1 MIQEGPQPV
10 QLYPVFDKY
19 IVIRSAFLYQA
30 PVIPLGRSEIPD
42 FIIGSRSP
50 NTGVF
55 DRSLLL
61 CPFQNP
67 TKPANRLLLILRYVS
82 LNSWSWIFF
91 SPAVG
96 EVPRQQSLC
105 QSSPTLAR
113 EGGPG
118 ARRGPGRRGV
128 RALLGGERRVGYTL
142 QCRPACSSDG
152 TRRNRAA
159 ARASLQ

>member
-1 MIQEGPQPV
+1 VIQEGPQPV

-42 FIIGSRSP
+42 FITGSRSP

-105 QSSPTLAR
+105 QSSPTLCKRGRAGR
-113 EGGPG
+113 APRAWA
-118 ARRGPGRRGV
+118 ARRAG
-128 RALLGGERRVGYTL
+128 
-142 QCRPACSSDG
+142 
-152 TRRNRAA
+152 A
-159 ARASLQ
+159 ARRRTTGGLHAAVPARMQQ